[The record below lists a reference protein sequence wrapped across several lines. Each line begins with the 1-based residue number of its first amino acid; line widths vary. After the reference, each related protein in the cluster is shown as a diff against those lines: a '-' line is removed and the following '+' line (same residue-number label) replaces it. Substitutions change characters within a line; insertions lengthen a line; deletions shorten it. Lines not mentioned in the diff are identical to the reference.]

1 MTTSKSSTKNK
12 SKYFDFKKL
21 SRSIENIIA
30 YEYIGWN
37 GLNVTKFYL
46 PSKTNISNSLIDQHY
61 PDLIKKEKIF
71 VTTQGNLK
79 LESDKLNTL
88 FKEFDAVDFA
98 SARQNYTFNSLEDTT
113 IFMIGAK
120 DSKFNDSKN
129 NFFNFKKDI
138 KAKDLWGGQII
149 SRPYEGI
156 DLTLVLFDLKPGFKF
171 EDKGHSNEQITWLT
185 KGLMEFYANGEK
197 KTITPDIGVDIGPN
211 HVHGGVSSGAM
222 GFDAFFPK
230 RQETKYKKN

>member
-12 SKYFDFKKL
+12 SEYFDFKKL

-46 PSKTNISNSLIDQHY
+46 PAKTNISNSLIDQHY

-79 LESDKLNTL
+79 LKSDEFNAL

-149 SRPYEGI
+149 SRPYEGM

>member
-46 PSKTNISNSLIDQHY
+46 PAKTNISNSLIDQHY

-197 KTITPDIGVDIGPN
+197 KTITPDIGVDIG
-211 HVHGGVSSGAM
+211 VAIACSARS
-222 GFDAFFPK
+222 
-230 RQETKYKKN
+230 

>member
-46 PSKTNISNSLIDQHY
+46 PAKTNISNSLIDQHY

>member
-46 PSKTNISNSLIDQHY
+46 PAKTNISNSLIDQHY

-149 SRPYEGI
+149 SRPYEGM

>member
-46 PSKTNISNSLIDQHY
+46 PAKTNISNSLIDQHY

-120 DSKFNDSKN
+120 DSKFNESKN

-149 SRPYEGI
+149 SRPYEGK

>member
-46 PSKTNISNSLIDQHY
+46 PAKTNISNSLIDQHY

-79 LESDKLNTL
+79 LESDKLNIL

-138 KAKDLWGGQII
+138 IAKDLWGGQII
-149 SRPYEGI
+149 
-156 DLTLVLFDLKPGFKF
+156 
-171 EDKGHSNEQITWLT
+171 
-185 KGLMEFYANGEK
+185 
-197 KTITPDIGVDIGPN
+197 
-211 HVHGGVSSGAM
+211 
-222 GFDAFFPK
+222 
-230 RQETKYKKN
+230 

>member
-46 PSKTNISNSLIDQHY
+46 PAKTNISNSLIDQHY

-79 LESDKLNTL
+79 LKSDKLNTL

>member
-46 PSKTNISNSLIDQHY
+46 PAKTNISNSLIDQHY

-79 LESDKLNTL
+79 LKSDKLNTL

-149 SRPYEGI
+149 SRPYEGM